1 MEIGMPDL
9 GAVGASMGSM
19 IQIRQFDISVAL
31 PPATVSV
38 SGVISDDTA
47 TPVARTVRA
56 YVRGTGQ
63 LIGETTS
70 DAVTGAYSLACPPG
84 EIQRV
89 VLDDAAGTLYNDII
103 DRVIPA

>member
-1 MEIGMPDL
+1 MPDL
-9 GAVGASMGSM
+9 GAIGSSLGGAVM
-19 IQIRQFDISVAL
+19 IKTFDIRPAL
-31 PPATVSV
+31 PAATLSV
-38 SGVISDDTA
+38 SGIISDDTS

-56 YVRGTGQ
+56 YSRANGQ
-63 LIGETTS
+63 FIGETVS
-70 DAVTGAYSLACPPG
+70 NAGTGFYELPCPPG